1 MPLLPLFIWTL
12 TAAPTV
18 RPWSASRLPV
28 ETLTSWI
35 ASSPGTYAETCGSH
49 TLVAVAPSIRMLF
62 EFREVPLALKVRAC
76 SSRRVLLPGP
86 GADQRDAARS
96 RPRVWFDSDHIGPI
110 DSAMP

>member
-12 TAAPTV
+12 TAAPPV

-62 EFREVPLALKVRAC
+62 EFREVPLALKEGRAPPDAFFY
-76 SSRRVLLPGP
+76 LGPGP
-86 GADQRDAARS
+86 TNGMRHGPA
-96 RPRVWFDSDHIGPI
+96 PGFGLILTTSDR
-110 DSAMP
+110 